1 MLDYELL
8 KILGVALGLGLLVG
22 LQREYDQDKM
32 AGIRTFSLVTL
43 LGSVMGLL
51 AQRLDSGIII
61 AAGALGIV
69 ILAAVVNYFRQQKA
83 KPNVGQTTEVALLLM
98 YSIGAYLVFGQLS
111 IGVAMGATTAVLLH
125 MKSTLGGMVDRLQA
139 KDIRAIMLFAGISL
153 VVLPVLPNHSFGP
166 YGVFNPR
173 EIWMMVVLIVGLG
186 LVGYFIYKM
195 TDKNIGTLANGI
207 LGGLI
212 SSTAT
217 TVTFARRTKEV
228 PKGSLLA
235 AFIILV
241 ASTIAIVRIIIE
253 ISIVSPD
260 SLGTVLPPL
269 MATLLFMILL
279 CVAFFRFNRSQEG
292 SQLPEP
298 ENPAQLKGALVF
310 GGLYAVILLAVAFA
324 KEYFG
329 ESGLYIVSILS
340 GLTDVDAIT
349 LSISNSMNR
358 GEIGSTLSWRLILIA
373 FLSNLLFKGGMA
385 SVLGERQLAKYIWL
399 TFSACVLF
407 GLVIIFVWPESWYF

>member
-1 MLDYELL
+1 MDYELL

-51 AQRLDSGIII
+51 SQQLDSGIIV

-98 YSIGAYLVFGQLS
+98 YAIGAYLVFGPLS

-125 MKSTLGGMVDRLQA
+125 MKSTLGGIVDRLQP

-153 VVLPVLPNHSFGP
+153 VVLPILPDASYGP
-166 YGVFNPR
+166 YGVFNPS
-173 EIWMMVVLIVGLG
+173 EIWLMVVLIVGLG
-186 LVGYFIYKM
+186 LVGYFIYKL
-195 TDKNIGTLANGI
+195 TDKNTGTLANGI

-217 TVTFARRTKEV
+217 TVTFARRTREM

-241 ASTIAIVRIIIE
+241 ASTVAIVRIIVE

-260 SLGTVLPPL
+260 SLGTVFPPL
-269 MATLLFMILL
+269 LATLVFMILL
-279 CVAFFRFNRSQEG
+279 SVGFYFFNRSQDG
-292 SQLPEP
+292 GQLPEP
-298 ENPAQLKGALVF
+298 ENPAQLKSALVF
-310 GGLYAVILLAVAFA
+310 GALYALILLAVAFA
-324 KEYFG
+324 KDYFG
-329 ESGLYIVSILS
+329 ESGLYVVSILS

-349 LSISNSMNR
+349 LSLSNSMNR
-358 GEIGSTLSWRLILIA
+358 GEIPTTLSWRLILIA

-399 TFSACVLF
+399 SFAACVLF
-407 GLVIIFVWPESWYF
+407 GLILIFLWPASWSF

>member
-1 MLDYELL
+1 MDYELL
-8 KILGVALGLGLLVG
+8 KILGVSLGLGLLVG
-22 LQREYDQDKM
+22 LQREYDQHKM
-32 AGIRTFSLVTL
+32 AGIRTFTLVTL
-43 LGSVMGLL
+43 FGSVMALL
-51 AQRLDSGIII
+51 ARQYQAGVII
-61 AAGALGIV
+61 AAGLLGLV
-69 ILAAVVNYFRQQKA
+69 TLAAVVNYFRQQKE

-98 YSIGAYLVFGQLS
+98 YAIGAYLVFGQLS

-125 MKSTLGGMVDRLQA
+125 MKSTLGGMVDKLQP

-153 VVLPVLPNHSFGP
+153 VVLPILPNESYGP

-195 TDKNIGTLANGI
+195 TDKNTGTLANGI

-217 TVTFARRTKEV
+217 TVTFARRTQEV

-241 ASTIAIVRIIIE
+241 ASTVAIVRIIIE

-260 SLGTVLPPL
+260 SLSTVLPPL
-269 MATLLFMILL
+269 LATLIFMILL
-279 CVAFFRFNRSQEG
+279 SVGFYFFNRSQEG
-292 SQLPEP
+292 GQLPEP
-298 ENPAQLKGALVF
+298 ENPAQLRSALVF
-310 GGLYAVILLAVAFA
+310 GGLYAIILLAVAFA

-358 GEIGSTLSWRLILIA
+358 GEISETLSWRLILIA
-373 FLSNLLFKGGMA
+373 FLSNLLFKGGLA
-385 SVLGERQLAKYIWL
+385 SVLGKRQLARYIWL
-399 TFSACVLF
+399 TFLFCVAF
-407 GLVIIFVWPESWYF
+407 GLLLIFVWPDSWYF

>member
-1 MLDYELL
+1 MDYELL
-8 KILGVALGLGLLVG
+8 KILGVSLGLGLLVG
-22 LQREYDQDKM
+22 LQREYDQHKM
-32 AGIRTFSLVTL
+32 AGIRTFTLVTL
-43 LGSVMGLL
+43 FGSVMALL
-51 AQRLDSGIII
+51 ARQYQAGVII
-61 AAGALGIV
+61 AAGLLGLV
-69 ILAAVVNYFRQQKA
+69 MLAAVVNYFRQQKE

-98 YSIGAYLVFGQLS
+98 YAIGAYLVFGQLS

-125 MKSTLGGMVDRLQA
+125 MKSTLGGMVDKLQP

-153 VVLPVLPNHSFGP
+153 VVLPILPNESYGP

-195 TDKNIGTLANGI
+195 TNKNTGTLANGI

-217 TVTFARRTKEV
+217 TVTFARRTQEV

-241 ASTIAIVRIIIE
+241 ASTVAIVRIIIE
-253 ISIVSPD
+253 ISIVSPN

-269 MATLLFMILL
+269 LATLIFMILL
-279 CVAFFRFNRSQEG
+279 SVGFYFFNRSQEG
-292 SQLPEP
+292 GQLPEP
-298 ENPAQLKGALVF
+298 ENPAQLKSALVF

-358 GEIGSTLSWRLILIA
+358 NEISETLSWRLILIA
-373 FLSNLLFKGGMA
+373 FLSNLLFKGGLA
-385 SVLGERQLAKYIWL
+385 SVLGKRQLARYIWL
-399 TFSACVLF
+399 TFLACVAF
-407 GLVIIFVWPESWYF
+407 GLLLIFVWPDSWYF

>member
-1 MLDYELL
+1 MDYELL
-8 KILGVALGLGLLVG
+8 KILGVSLGLGLLVG
-22 LQREYDQDKM
+22 LQREYDQHKM
-32 AGIRTFSLVTL
+32 AGIRTFTLVTL
-43 LGSVMGLL
+43 LGSVMALL
-51 AQRLDSGIII
+51 AQQFNAGIII
-61 AAGALGIV
+61 AAGLLGLV
-69 ILAAVVNYFRQQKA
+69 TLAAVVNYFRQQKD

-125 MKSTLGGMVDRLQA
+125 MKSTLGGMVDRLQP
-139 KDIRAIMLFAGISL
+139 KDIWAIMLFAGISL
-153 VVLPVLPNHSFGP
+153 VVLPILPNESFGP

-186 LVGYFIYKM
+186 LVGYFIYKL
-195 TDKNIGTLANGI
+195 TDKNTGTIANGI

-217 TVTFARRTKEV
+217 TVTFARRTKDV

-241 ASTIAIVRIIIE
+241 ASTVAMVRIMIE

-260 SLGTVLPPL
+260 NLGTVLPPL
-269 MATLLFMILL
+269 IATLVFMILL
-279 CVAFFRFNRSQEG
+279 SVGFYFFNRSQDG
-292 SQLPEP
+292 GQLPEP
-298 ENPAQLKGALVF
+298 ENPAQLKSALVF
-310 GGLYAVILLAVAFA
+310 GGLYAIILLAVAFA
-324 KEYFG
+324 RDYFG
-329 ESGLYIVSILS
+329 ESGLYVVSILS

-358 GEIGSTLSWRLILIA
+358 GEISSTLSWRLILIA

-385 SVLGERQLAKYIWL
+385 SVLGERLLARYIWF
-399 TFSACVLF
+399 TFSACLAF
-407 GLVIIFVWPESWYF
+407 GLVIIFLWPESWNF